1 MEREKT
7 GNVGLELEVLD
18 WTQCFTLYLSYRERN
33 IDMCVCICTSGSNNT
48 LIVKILA
55 YKYHFTLGLIGEV
68 GDSRTEVG
76 RESLKEAQKL

>member
-1 MEREKT
+1 
-7 GNVGLELEVLD
+7 
-18 WTQCFTLYLSYRERN
+18 
-33 IDMCVCICTSGSNNT
+33 MCVCICTSGSNNT

-76 RESLKEAQKL
+76 RESLKEA

>member
-1 MEREKT
+1 M
-7 GNVGLELEVLD
+7 LD
-18 WTQCFTLYLSYRERN
+18 WNWRYWIGLSVSLYICHIEKDG
-33 IDMCVCICTSGSNNT
+33 DMCVCICTSGSNNT

-76 RESLKEAQKL
+76 RESLKEA